1 MKKILK
7 NGVVQICFAL
17 VAIAALIILCVF
29 SKTEKDLI
37 TRVSKVLWAKYY
49 KIECINTECKYVVA
63 YKGEEA
69 GKTTVKIINTNGK
82 TVVKYTVD
90 YSVDKLKKVPVNA
103 TSKYAILAL
112 KDDKDYTHGYS
123 VVNSRG
129 KEVLREEEKTLYTI
143 TDKYFYSKTDELYT
157 IYDYKGNELFKDVKE
172 LTFYNDKK
180 IITFVNDGLNI
191 IDENSNRILDDYE
204 IVEDVK
210 EDNKTLY
217 LIVRDK
223 ADTYYYFDVKD
234 NKIVGDSFYAYVI
247 MSDNRLLVTRK
258 SNNEIKKYVLDANG
272 KEKEEISSKSK
283 ITEKIKEGYE
293 IVEDSILS
301 ADQKGILVRNI
312 SENSLGTYEL
322 KTGKYEEIFK
332 FKDASSKEVNIY
344 NLYKNLE
351 TARLEVGCSRTYCDE
366 ETILVYDPFE
376 NKIMFKVIGSEKEI
390 RNYREYKNGYKVI
403 TYKDKTYALYDDE
416 GNLLLKSINNIV
428 VPDQKVLVDD
438 KGSESSVILY
448 STKEKKPLNDDNTL
462 ALLDKSSDYKLYR
475 YFDDEK
481 MYLFDK
487 DGKKFKEIPIAESS
501 VIVGDKYIL
510 NQADKKVTVYNL
522 IDNSENTFKLNDGD
536 SLSDEN
542 SAIIAPNKGMI
553 VITNKNDENIR
564 VLNYKGKTVKKLK
577 NSTVKSV
584 NFDKESN
591 KAFLITK
598 TGKTY
603 ELYIIK

>member
-351 TARLEVGCSRTYCDE
+351 TARLEVGCSRTYCNE

-376 NKIMFKVIGSEKEI
+376 NKIMFKVIDSEKEI

-564 VLNYKGKTVKKLK
+564 VLNYKGKTIKKLK

-603 ELYIIK
+603 GLYIIK

>member
-17 VAIAALIILCVF
+17 VAIAALIIFCVF

-258 SNNEIKKYVLDANG
+258 SNNEIKKYVLDTNG

-283 ITEKIKEGYE
+283 ITKKIKEGYE

-332 FKDASSKEVNIY
+332 FKDASLKEVNIY

-351 TARLEVGCSRTYCDE
+351 TARLEVGCSKTYCDE

-376 NKIMFKVIGSEKEI
+376 NKIMFKVIDSEKEI

-428 VPDQKVLVDD
+428 VPDQKVLLDD

>member
-17 VAIAALIILCVF
+17 VAVSALIILCVF

-258 SNNEIKKYVLDANG
+258 SNNEIKKYVLDTNG

-283 ITEKIKEGYE
+283 ITKKIKEGYE

-351 TARLEVGCSRTYCDE
+351 TARLEVGCSKTYCDE

-376 NKIMFKVIGSEKEI
+376 NKIMFKVIDSEKEI

-564 VLNYKGKTVKKLK
+564 VLNYKGKTIKKLK